1 MRTNVFREE
10 AVAEREM
17 EELKNKLQE
26 YWRSSKPDAIIS
38 KSYNCALHFL

>member
-1 MRTNVFREE
+1 MLFREE
-10 AVAEREM
+10 AVAERKM

-38 KSYNCALHFL
+38 KS